1 MLNPADTAFAA
12 RLAGV
17 LPEGSVRVPEAR
29 YLEEPRG
36 RWEGKGGVLV
46 LPRSTA
52 EVQAVVRACA
62 EARVGIV
69 PWGGGTGLVGGQIM
83 PDGPAPVI
91 LSLERMAAVRAVWPE
106 ENALEVEAG
115 ATLAAVQEAAEAAGR
130 LFPLSL
136 ASEGTA
142 RIGGVLA
149 TNAGGIGVLRH
160 GNARDLCLGVEAVLA
175 DGSLLGGLKRLRKD
189 NTGYDLRHLLIGA
202 EGTAR
207 IGGVLATNAGGIGVL
222 RYGNA
227 RDLCLGVEAVLAD
240 GSLLGGLKR
249 LRKDN
254 TGYDLRH
261 LLIGAEGTLGIIT
274 AAVLRMVPRP
284 AVSVT
289 AMLVVES
296 PAAALRLLTLCQG
309 RVPGMVSAFELIK
322 RTGFEFLAEKMPEV
336 GCPFPAAPDWCVL
349 LELGLPSVFEA
360 EEVMAGLY
368 AEADEAGLV
377 QDGVIAASEAQR
389 QALWRIRESIP
400 EANRLVGAVSSH
412 DISLPLSAVPEFIPR
427 ADAALARIG
436 AFRINCF
443 GHLGD
448 GNLHYNVFPV
458 PGESRKDHEGSRDA
472 IKTCVHDLVHEMGG
486 SVSAEH
492 GIGRLKV
499 GDLERYGDP
508 GKVAA
513 MRAVKAALDPLG
525 ILNPGAVLR

>member
-1 MLNPADTAFAA
+1 MLNPADPAFAA
-12 RLAGV
+12 HLASL
-17 LPEGSVRVPEAR
+17 LPEGAVRAPDPR
-29 YLEEPRG
+29 YLEEPRE
-36 RWEGKGGVLV
+36 RWEGTGGVLV

-62 EARVGIV
+62 AARVGIV

-83 PDGPAPVI
+83 AQGPAPVI
-91 LSLERMAAVRAVWPE
+91 LSLERMSRIRALWPE

-115 ATLAAVQEAAEAAGR
+115 ATLQAVQEAAAGAGR

-136 ASEGTA
+136 AS
-142 RIGGVLA
+142 
-149 TNAGGIGVLRH
+149 
-160 GNARDLCLGVEAVLA
+160 
-175 DGSLLGGLKRLRKD
+175 
-189 NTGYDLRHLLIGA
+189 

-240 GSLLGGLKR
+240 GTVMGGLKR

-261 LLIGAEGTLGIIT
+261 LLIGSEGTLGIIT
-274 AAVLRMVPRP
+274 AATLRMVPRP

-289 AMLVVES
+289 ALLVVQD
-296 PAAALRLLTLCQG
+296 PAAALRLLTLCQS

-322 RTGFEFLAEKMPEV
+322 KTGFDFLAEKMPEV
-336 GCPFPAAPDWCVL
+336 ANPFPVAPDWCVL

-389 QALWRIRESIP
+389 HALWRIRESIP

-412 DISLPLSAVPEFIPR
+412 DISLPLSAVPDFIAA
-427 ADAALARIG
+427 ADAALAGLG
-436 AFRINCF
+436 AFRVNCF

-448 GNLHYNVFPV
+448 GNLHYNVFPA
-458 PGESRKDHEGSRDA
+458 PGRSRKDHDPQRDA
-472 IKTCVHDLVHEMGG
+472 VKTCVHDIVHGMGG

-492 GIGRLKV
+492 GVGRLKV
-499 GDLERYGDP
+499 DDLERYGDP
-508 GKVAA
+508 GKLAA